1 MTITMDSVNYNLGVV
16 FPSLERTF
24 SFVEGVNG
32 GLTLSGKTILDTI
45 GTKYPYTMEVE
56 PINGYQSDYDA
67 FFWEISSPSRLH
79 TVTLPFGQST
89 LTFDCYVLGGGDK
102 LKGRRGSDW
111 QWGGMTVNFVP
122 FAPQR

>member
-1 MTITMDSVNYNLGVV
+1 MTITMDGVNYNLGVV
-16 FPSLERTF
+16 FPSLERSFT
-24 SFVEGVNG
+24 FVEGLNG

-56 PINGYQSDYDA
+56 PINGYQSDYDS
-67 FFWEISSPSRLH
+67 FFFAISNPSRLH

-102 LKGRRGSDW
+102 LEGRRNSDW

>member
-16 FPSLERTF
+16 YPNLERSF

-45 GTKYPYTMEVE
+45 GTKYSYSMQIE
-56 PINGYQSDYDA
+56 PINGYQSDYDS
-67 FFWEISSPSRLH
+67 FFYAISNPTRLH
-79 TVTLPFGQST
+79 TITLPFGQTT
-89 LTFDCYVLGGGDK
+89 LTFDCYVLGGGDS
-102 LKGRRGSDW
+102 LEGRRNSDW

-122 FAPQR
+122 FEPQR

>member
-16 FPSLERTF
+16 FPSLERSF

-45 GTKYPYTMEVE
+45 GTKYSYSMEVE
-56 PINGYQSDYDA
+56 PINGYQSDYDS
-67 FFWEISSPSRLH
+67 FFHAISNPSRLH

-89 LTFDCYVLGGGDK
+89 LTFDCYVLSGGDK
-102 LKGRRGSDW
+102 LEGRKNSDW

>member
-1 MTITMDSVNYNLGVV
+1 MTITMDGVNYNLGVV
-16 FPSLERTF
+16 FPSLERSFT
-24 SFVEGVNG
+24 FVEGVNG

-56 PINGYQSDYDA
+56 PINGFQNDYDS
-67 FFWEISSPSRLH
+67 FFLAISSPSRLH

-89 LTFDCYVLGGGDK
+89 LTFDCYVLGGGDS
-102 LKGRRGSDW
+102 LKGRRNSDW